1 MGILTRLG
9 IAAFIAANAKIL
21 FRLVVSSAII
31 LIFNVLYSK
40 YEALLLATNPEKLFI
55 PLYIYTAI
63 VISLIVWTL
72 ISFKWFSTF
81 NEAKRKLEVVDSF
94 KNMPNEYESIKDV
107 LRRPKLKTKKDKI
120 LNKN

>member
-1 MGILTRLG
+1 MGIFTRLG
-9 IAAFIAANAKIL
+9 IAAFIVANAKIL
-21 FRLVVSSAII
+21 FRLAVSSAII

-72 ISFKWFSTF
+72 LSFKWFSSF
-81 NEAKRKLEVVDSF
+81 REAEKKIEVENSF
-94 KNMPNEYESIKDV
+94 KDKPDDYEKIQDIS
-107 LRRPKLKTKKDKI
+107 RYPKLKTRKDSI
-120 LNKN
+120 LND